1 MTEELTTTIYFM
13 WKSVL
18 PDKRQ
23 YKQNGTVLEL
33 DDTRIAVIIPC
44 TTEYIF
50 NLDAITTAE
59 SNNKSDS
66 PKPILTPAGMRY
78 CIDEL
83 EKVMEEADLPIEKE
97 PDWETEDKLNYE
109 PDNTKFDEE
118 TDNIMST
125 TPVDD
130 WAAGA
135 EFDEEPD
142 DTGKADNE
150 LWEDGEDNWK

>member
-1 MTEELTTTIYFM
+1 MTEELTTTLYFV
-13 WKSVL
+13 WKSVM

-33 DDTRIAVIIPC
+33 DDTRIAVVIPC

-50 NLDAITTAE
+50 NLDAITSAE
-59 SNNKSDS
+59 LSDKSDS

-83 EKVMEEADLPIEKE
+83 EKVMEETDLPSEKE
-97 PDWETEDKLNYE
+97 PDWETEN
-109 PDNTKFDEE
+109 KFDEE
-118 TDNIMST
+118 TDNVVST
-125 TPVDD
+125 APVDD

-135 EFDEEPD
+135 EFDEESD

-150 LWEDGEDNWK
+150 LWEDEEDNWK

>member
-1 MTEELTTTIYFM
+1 MTEELTTTIYFA
-13 WKSVL
+13 WKSVM

-33 DDTRIAVIIPC
+33 DDTRIAVVIPC

-59 SNNKSDS
+59 SSDKSDL

-97 PDWETEDKLNYE
+97 PDWETEN
-109 PDNTKFDEE
+109 KFDEE
-118 TDNIMST
+118 TDNVVST
-125 TPVDD
+125 APVDD

-135 EFDEEPD
+135 EFDEESD

-150 LWEDGEDNWK
+150 LWEDEEDNWK

>member
-1 MTEELTTTIYFM
+1 MTEELTTTLYFV
-13 WKSVL
+13 WKSVM

-33 DDTRIAVIIPC
+33 DDTRIAVVIPC

-59 SNNKSDS
+59 SSDKSDS

-83 EKVMEEADLPIEKE
+83 EKVMEETDLPSEKE
-97 PDWETEDKLNYE
+97 PDWETEN
-109 PDNTKFDEE
+109 KFDEE
-118 TDNIMST
+118 TDNVVST
-125 TPVDD
+125 APVDD

-135 EFDEEPD
+135 EFDEESD